1 MTAFVNP
8 EYELTPARVA
18 ELLAEG
24 WPVIDVREPHER
36 EAGHIDGTRHIEL
49 GDLTARAGTL
59 DQAEPLIFYCRV
71 GARSAMATQAFRASG
86 FEAYH
91 LTGGI
96 VAWVEAG
103 MEIEPAGGHVAAH

>member
-1 MTAFVNP
+1 VTAVANS
-8 EYELTPARVA
+8 EYDLAPARVA

-36 EAGHIDGTRHIEL
+36 EAGHIAGTRHIEL

-96 VAWVEAG
+96 MAWVQAG
-103 MEIEPAGGHVAAH
+103 LELKPADGHVAAH